1 MGWQQQKA
9 PHASKRWFSRYSWIF
24 LLICLVTGGVHP
36 ALELTNSM
44 LWPRQLFCMHLPY
57 SELIRVRT
65 ERFVTNVL
73 TENFPFLILQISYY
87 FIADSIESRLNDAN
101 IVFWGTVASSVL
113 SVLFSGTYYFSYKYQ
128 LQSAIATYSFSFG
141 FRTDE
146 FEHYWVHSHWRLQ
159 TALSKALQIGTPS
172 LVVIDNVIDA
182 QKKDKKKF
190 LKDENK
196 LSMYIEGRILHN
208 PGSVKSK
215 LKMMEL
221 DLKMNEQAQQ
231 QEMTE
236 IVTTLLQVLRNEFS
250 LERTTDE
257 VKIINLRIKN
267 INKGDGERMF
277 ELDYEDTMKNICCW
291 RCGSVTKENSTQ
303 MKIPN
308 AIESS
313 QFVGYAEDQSEG
325 NLNEKN
331 GIYVADE
338 TKNTVQANTKPANYS
353 VNGELPMVSITTD
366 LNKPTESNKKHRL
379 QFSTISAIISADPGT
394 LDQLRDSYRD

>member
-1 MGWQQQKA
+1 M
-9 PHASKRWFSRYSWIF
+9 
-24 LLICLVTGGVHP
+24 
-36 ALELTNSM
+36 
-44 LWPRQLFCMHLPY
+44 
-57 SELIRVRT
+57 
-65 ERFVTNVL
+65 
-73 TENFPFLILQISYY
+73 
-87 FIADSIESRLNDAN
+87 
-101 IVFWGTVASSVL
+101 GTVASSVL

-236 IVTTLLQVLRNEFS
+236 IGTTLLQVLRNEFS

-308 AIESS
+308 AIDSS

-338 TKNTVQANTKPANYS
+338 TKNTFQANTKPTNYS
-353 VNGELPMVSITTD
+353 VNSELPMVSITTD

-379 QFSTISAIISADPGT
+379 QFSTISAIISADPDT
-394 LDQLRDSYRD
+394 LNQLRDSYRD